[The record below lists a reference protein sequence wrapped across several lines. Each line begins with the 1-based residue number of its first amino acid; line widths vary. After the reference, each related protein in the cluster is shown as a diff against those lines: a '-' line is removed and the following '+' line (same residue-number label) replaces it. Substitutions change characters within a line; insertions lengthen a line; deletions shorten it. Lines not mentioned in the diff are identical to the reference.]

1 MDKVL
6 ALIFKLAARSSQ
18 LEASNSQLLLKKEIF
33 VAFKKELKTIC
44 HLAWPLL
51 VAQITQTLMGVS
63 DTIMAG
69 RYSATDMAAVAIGF
83 GFTIPIIV
91 FLQGITLALPA
102 IISRFNGAKQ
112 IDKVANYTQQMVW
125 LALAFS
131 FLAVLLGLVFEP
143 LMQYIQME
151 QELRRITIDYIRY
164 ILYSMPA
171 FAIYQALRNYCE
183 GLSITK
189 PSMLIM
195 GIGLLVN
202 IPANYVLIYGK
213 FGLPEMG
220 GAGCGV
226 ATALV
231 FVAMFIAT
239 WLYTL
244 KSEKLAKY
252 ELYSKLYRPHYQD
265 MLECLKL
272 GLPIAMTILF
282 EVTLFAAVAILLAP
296 FGSIVVAS
304 HQVALNFSALMFMI
318 PLSIGMATSIRIGHL
333 LGEQDP
339 QQARV
344 ATKCAYFLGISIAF
358 FTATLTIVGREFIA
372 KLYSIDPPVI
382 ELASSLLLLAAMFQ
396 FSDAIQVISGTALR
410 GYKDTTA
417 MFYLSFVS
425 YWGVGMTIGCI
436 LGLTDWIVPQMAA
449 AGFWTGFICGLS
461 TAAVTLGLRVK
472 YIQNKIVQPDTVSV

>member
-1 MDKVL
+1 M
-6 ALIFKLAARSSQ
+6 
-18 LEASNSQLLLKKEIF
+18 
-33 VAFKKELKTIC
+33 AFKKELKTIC

-69 RYSATDMAAVAIGF
+69 RYSATDMAAVAIGV
-83 GFTIPIIV
+83 GFTLPIIV
-91 FLQGITLALPA
+91 FIQGITLALPP
-102 IISRFNGAKQ
+102 IISRFNGSKQ
-112 IDKVANYTQQMVW
+112 IDKVANYTQQMLW
-125 LALAFS
+125 LALGFSLIAAVIAFI
-131 FLAVLLGLVFEP
+131 FEP
-143 LMQYIQME
+143 LMQFIEME
-151 QELRRITIDYIRY
+151 QDLRYITIDYIRY

-171 FAIYQALRNYCE
+171 FALYQVLRNYCE

-202 IPANYVLIYGK
+202 IPANYILIYGK

-231 FVAMFIAT
+231 FVAMFVAT
-239 WLYTL
+239 WIYTL
-244 KSEKLAKY
+244 KSNKLAKY
-252 ELYSKLYRPHYQD
+252 DLYSKLYRPHYQD

-282 EVTLFAAVAILLAP
+282 EVTLFATVAILLAP
-296 FGSIVVAS
+296 FGAIVVAS

-333 LGEQDP
+333 LGEQSP
-339 QQARV
+339 EQAKV
-344 ATKCAYFLGISIAF
+344 ATQCAFFLGISIAA
-358 FTATLTIVGREFIA
+358 FTATLTIIGSDVIA

-382 ELASSLLLLAAMFQ
+382 ELASSLLFFAALFQ
-396 FSDAIQVISGTALR
+396 FSDATQVISGTALR

-417 MFYLSFVS
+417 MFYLSFLS
-425 YWGVGMTIGCI
+425 YWGVGLTIGCV
-436 LGLTDWIVPQMAA
+436 LGLTDWIVPKMAA
-449 AGFWTGFICGLS
+449 TGFWIGFIAGLS
-461 TAAVTLGLRVK
+461 TAAVTLGLRLR
-472 YIQNKIVQPDTVSV
+472 YIQNKHE

>member
-1 MDKVL
+1 
-6 ALIFKLAARSSQ
+6 
-18 LEASNSQLLLKKEIF
+18 
-33 VAFKKELKTIC
+33 VAFKKELKTIV

-51 VAQITQTLMGVS
+51 IAQITQTLMGVS

-83 GFTIPIIV
+83 GFTLPIIV
-91 FLQGITLALPA
+91 FIQGITLALPA
-102 IISRFNGAKQ
+102 IISRFNGSKQ
-112 IDKVANYTQQMVW
+112 IDKVANYTHQMVW

-131 FLAVLLGLVFEP
+131 LIAVLFSFVFKP
-143 LMQYIQME
+143 LMQYIHME
-151 QELRRITIDYIRY
+151 EDLRRITIDYIRY

-171 FAIYQALRNYCE
+171 FALYQVLRNYCE

-231 FVAMFIAT
+231 FVSMFIAT

-244 KSEKLAKY
+244 KSKELAKY
-252 ELYSKLYRPHYQD
+252 NLYAKLYRPHYQD
-265 MLECLKL
+265 MMECLKL

-296 FGSIVVAS
+296 FGAIVVAS

-333 LGEQDP
+333 LGEQNP
-339 QQARV
+339 EQAKI
-344 ATKCAYFLGISIAF
+344 ATKCAFVLGMSTAT
-358 FTATLTIVGREFIA
+358 FTASLTILSRDFISR
-372 KLYSIDPPVI
+372 LYSIDPLVI
-382 ELASSLLLLAAMFQ
+382 ELASSLLLFAAMFQ

-417 MFYLSFVS
+417 MFYLSFAS
-425 YWGVGMTIGCI
+425 YWGVGMTVGSI
-436 LGLTDWIVPQMAA
+436 LALTDWIVPQMAA
-449 AGFWTGFICGLS
+449 AGFWIGIIFGLS
-461 TAAVTLGLRVK
+461 TAAITLGLRLK
-472 YIQNKIVQPDTVSV
+472 YIQNKIAQLDIITI

>member
-1 MDKVL
+1 M
-6 ALIFKLAARSSQ
+6 
-18 LEASNSQLLLKKEIF
+18 
-33 VAFKKELKTIC
+33 AFKKELKTIV

-51 VAQITQTLMGVS
+51 IAQITQTLMGVS

-83 GFTIPIIV
+83 GFTLPVIV
-91 FLQGITLALPA
+91 FIQGITLALPA
-102 IISRFNGAKQ
+102 IISRLNGSKQ

-131 FLAVLLGLVFEP
+131 FLAVLFGFVFEP
-143 LMQYIQME
+143 LMQLIQME
-151 QELRRITIDYIRY
+151 EDLRSITIDYIHY

-171 FAIYQALRNYCE
+171 FALYQVFRNYCE

-202 IPANYVLIYGK
+202 IPANYVFIYGE

-231 FVAMFIAT
+231 FVSMFIAT
-239 WLYTL
+239 WLYTF
-244 KSEKLAKY
+244 KSQKLAKY

-296 FGSIVVAS
+296 FGAIVVAS

-333 LGEQDP
+333 LGEQSP
-339 QQARV
+339 EQAKI
-344 ATKCAYFLGISIAF
+344 ATKCAFVLGISTAA
-358 FTATLTIVGREFIA
+358 FTASVTILSRDFISR
-372 KLYSIDPPVI
+372 LYSIDPPVI
-382 ELASSLLLLAAMFQ
+382 ELASSLLLFAAMFQ

-417 MFYLSFVS
+417 MFYLSFAS
-425 YWGVGMTIGCI
+425 YWGVGMTVGCV
-436 LGLTDWIVPQMAA
+436 LALTDWIVPKMAA
-449 AGFWTGFICGLS
+449 AGFWIGIICGLS
-461 TAAVTLGLRVK
+461 TAAVTLGLRLK
-472 YIQNKIVQPDTVSV
+472 YIQNKIARLDTITG